1 MTALP
6 TSLVGS
12 YPQPDWLIDRERL
25 GSQMP
30 PRVRARELWRV
41 DPQWLEEA
49 QDDATLVAIRDQ
61 ERAGLDVITDGE
73 QRRESYSN
81 RFATAI
87 RGVDIDNP
95 GSTIGR
101 TGEPT
106 PVPRI
111 SGPLQREAPVQVRD
125 VEFLRANT
133 DRTIKITVPGPFT
146 MAQQAQNEHYERE
159 EELACA
165 FADVVREEIQDLFA
179 AGADIVQLDEPWM
192 EARPEAARRYGLE
205 TLQRALDG
213 VDGTTVLHICFG
225 YPLFVPDHPT
235 GYQFLTELNG
245 APVDQ
250 ISIETAQSKL
260 DVSVLADLPDKT
272 IILGVIALDSPEVES
287 AETVEERIRRALP
300 HKPLEQLVAAPD
312 CGMKYLP
319 RDAAF
324 AKLQALVAGASA
336 VRQAQNSREAS
347 SAP

>member
-1 MTALP
+1 MSTDGGARIP

-12 YPQPDWLIDRERL
+12 YAQPEWLLDRDKLR
-25 GSQMP
+25 GRFP
-30 PRVRARELWRV
+30 PRLRARELWRV
-41 DPQWLEEA
+41 DPRFLEEA
-49 QDDATLVAIRDQ
+49 QDDATQLAILDQ

-73 QRRESYSN
+73 MRRESYSN

-95 GSTIGR
+95 GTTIGR

-111 SGPLQREAPVQVRD
+111 SGPLHREGSIQVRD
-125 VEFLRANT
+125 VQFLRAAT
-133 DRTIKITVPGPFT
+133 DRTIKMTVPGPFT

-159 EELACA
+159 DDLAFA
-165 FADVVREEIQDLFA
+165 FADVVREEIVELFA

-192 EARPEAARRYGLE
+192 EARPDAARRYGLE

-213 VDGTTVLHICFG
+213 VQGTKTLHICFG

-235 GYQFLTELNG
+235 GYHFLTELAE

-250 ISIETAQSKL
+250 ISIETAQSNL
-260 DVSVLADLPDKT
+260 DVSVLSDLGDKT
-272 IILGVIALDSPEVES
+272 VILGVIALDSPEVETPEIV
-287 AETVEERIRRALP
+287 AERIRRALP
-300 HKPLEQLVAAPD
+300 HKPVEQLVAAPD

-319 RDAAF
+319 RDSAY
-324 AKLQALVAGASA
+324 AKLEALVAGAKA
-336 VRQAQNSREAS
+336 VREAR
-347 SAP
+347 AGVA